1 MQNPKDTTVQTAQ
14 ITQDEAW
21 MIYITILIFLMIMS
35 ATLKIISMYLGI
47 PQYTTLADA
56 MNNLTAVVLIIKSSV
71 ILTTF
76 VIGEMRNESKIKA

>member
-1 MQNPKDTTVQTAQ
+1 
-14 ITQDEAW
+14 
-21 MIYITILIFLMIMS
+21 MIVS
-35 ATLKIISMYLGI
+35 AALKIISMYLGI

-76 VIGEMRNESKIKA
+76 VIGEMRSETKRKQGI